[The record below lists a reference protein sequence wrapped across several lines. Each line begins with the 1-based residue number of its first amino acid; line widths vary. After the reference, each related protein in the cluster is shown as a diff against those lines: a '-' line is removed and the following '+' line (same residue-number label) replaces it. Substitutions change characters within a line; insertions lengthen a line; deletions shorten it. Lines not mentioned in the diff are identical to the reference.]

1 MQHGVSNSFQNQL
14 YMDAY
19 DSYQLELAQ
28 KTIYLDDN
36 FSKPINY
43 VAGFDVYFDD
53 SGMGQAALV
62 VLDWDTLQP
71 VWSHR
76 LRETSSVEYCPG
88 YLGIREAPYAE
99 KLFEILRS
107 KAPEFQPQVTFVDGC
122 GRYHPR
128 FCGSATQIGVELDI
142 CTIGVSKSFLQIDG
156 LVESDY
162 INEDKTD
169 RRPRTVKLASGE
181 VIASALYPSPSKHP
195 IFVSV
200 GHGITLETAVELVQ
214 KSSKRRLPEPIRL
227 ADDLS
232 RFNK

>member
-1 MQHGVSNSFQNQL
+1 ME
-14 YMDAY
+14 AY

-28 KTIYLDDN
+28 KTIYSSDN
-36 FSKPINY
+36 FSKPIKY

-53 SGMGQAALV
+53 AGLGQAALV
-62 VLDWDTLQP
+62 VLDWDSLEP
-71 VWSHR
+71 VWSQWI
-76 LRETSSVEYCPG
+76 REPSSFEYCPG
-88 YLGIREAPYAE
+88 YLGIREAPYAK
-99 KLFEILRS
+99 KLFEISRRE
-107 KAPEFQPQVTFVDGC
+107 APKFQPQVTFVDGC

-142 CTIGVSKSFLQIDG
+142 CTIGVSKSFLQLDG

-169 RRPRTVKLASGE
+169 RQPRPVKLVSGE
-181 VIASALYPSPSKHP
+181 VIATALYPSLSKHP

-200 GHGITLETAVELVQ
+200 GHEITLETAVELVQ
-214 KSSKRRLPEPIRL
+214 NTSKRRLPEPIRL